1 MVDESHQGGQELV
14 PAPPDFGA
22 FGEGH
27 PQARTILGVEESKVD
42 QIGEESSS
50 LLLTALPEAQKDEMI
65 ATQSLSPLAIVAK
78 LMVAYQPGG
87 LAEKGIVLRALE
99 QREEAESLPMH

>member
-1 MVDESHQGGQELV
+1 
-14 PAPPDFGA
+14 
-22 FGEGH
+22 
-27 PQARTILGVEESKVD
+27 
-42 QIGEESSS
+42 
-50 LLLTALPEAQKDEMI
+50 MI